1 MKWSKISKLNW
12 LLIGLLTSAV
22 ATAGVLFQQKSRQD
36 RLGAIG
42 DISLLPEVEQRAYTE
57 SDLFKNKKK
66 PGRADWLANHHEPGQ
81 TYEQYFTSKPNLP
94 NDEHKVIYILPLG
107 EFEEGKS
114 PSLAVLLD
122 YTKAYYHPMEVKLL
136 KPVEDAQVQATSRL
150 NGGVKQWLAGDL
162 LQWME
167 KRLPKDGYAMIA
179 VTMTDLY
186 PNPKWNYVFGMASLA
201 DRVGVFSFARYANKD
216 PKKVLRRAA
225 KVLTHETGHMFGIRH
240 CIFYECNMNGG
251 NHLREM
257 DGTPMPLCPVCL
269 RKMQFAVGFNLVTRY
284 RKLHAFYKKHGLE
297 AEAEWMRKRIE
308 VLTKE

>member
-1 MKWSKISKLNW
+1 MKWSKISKVNW

-42 DISLLPEVEQRAYTE
+42 DISLLSDVEKKAYAE
-57 SDLFKNKKK
+57 SDAFKKKKK
-66 PGRADWLANHHEPGQ
+66 PGAADWLANHHEPGQ
-81 TYEQYFTSKPNLP
+81 TYEQYFMSKPNLP
-94 NDEHKVIYILPLG
+94 NDERKVIYILPLG
-107 EFEEGKS
+107 EFEKES
-114 PSLAVLLD
+114 PSLAVLLE

-136 KPVEDAQVQATSRL
+136 KPIEDVEVRATSRL
-150 NGGVKQWLAGDL
+150 NGGVKQWLAGDI
-162 LQWME
+162 LQWMG
-167 KRLPKDGYAMIA
+167 KRLPRDGYAMIA

-201 DRVGVFSFARYANKD
+201 DRMGVFSFARYAHKD
-216 PKKVLRRAA
+216 PKKELRRAA

-251 NHLREM
+251 NHLAEM
-257 DGTPMPLCPVCL
+257 DATPLHLCPVCL

-284 RKLHAFYKKHGLE
+284 RKMHAFYKKHGLD
-297 AEAEWMRKRIE
+297 AEAEWMSKRIE
-308 VLTKE
+308 VLTE